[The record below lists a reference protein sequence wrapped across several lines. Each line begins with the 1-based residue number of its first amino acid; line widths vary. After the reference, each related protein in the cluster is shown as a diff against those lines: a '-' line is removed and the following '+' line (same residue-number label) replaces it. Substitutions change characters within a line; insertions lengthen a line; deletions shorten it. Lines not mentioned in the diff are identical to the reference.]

1 MKNEVNASIITIG
14 DELLIGQTIDTNSA
28 FIATE
33 LNKLGIWVKR
43 RLAVGDVKEEILEA
57 LKLQSKDCQLII
69 ITGGLGPTAD
79 DITKPALCE
88 YFASRVIVDEGALQ
102 NVKNIFARLNR
113 PLIERNIKQAEV
125 PHNCIVLQNKRGTAP
140 GMWFEKSSVV
150 YVSLPGVPN
159 EMIGLMEDSVLPKL
173 KQHFTLPVIIH
184 KTLFTMGQGESM
196 IADTLVKFEKKLPE
210 HIKLAYLP
218 NYGVVKLRL
227 TGKSENEEKLKTE
240 VEDLFG
246 EMKELLKEWVVADA
260 DVTLQEV
267 VANLLDKHHLFVGT
281 AESCTGGYLAHLFTS
296 RPGSSSSFKG
306 SVVSYANE
314 AKENALGVQH
324 ETLITKGA
332 VSEETVKEML
342 NGIIELMNVDY
353 AIATSGIMGPDGGT
367 KEKPVGT
374 VWIGVA
380 NRKKIKT
387 VQHFFRFDRRRNIE
401 LTANTALN
409 MLRRFIIEEEG
420 E

>member
-1 MKNEVNASIITIG
+1 MASIDASIITIG

-43 RLAVGDVKEEILEA
+43 RVAIGDIKEEILEA
-57 LKLQSKDCQLII
+57 LKMQSKDCQLII

-79 DITKPALCE
+79 DVTKPALCE
-88 YFASRVIVDEGALQ
+88 YFASKIIVDEGALQ

-125 PHNCIVLQNKRGTAP
+125 PDNCIVLQNKRGTAP
-140 GMWFEKSSVV
+140 GMWFEKHSVV

-173 KQHFTLPVIIH
+173 KQQFTLPVIIH

-196 IADTLVKFEKKLPE
+196 IADTLVEFEKKLPE

-218 NYGVVKLRL
+218 NYGAVKLRL
-227 TGKSENEEKLKTE
+227 TGKSDNEEKLSNE
-240 VEDLFG
+240 LEGAFD
-246 EMKELLKEWVVADA
+246 EMKALLKEWVVADA
-260 DVTLQEV
+260 DLTLQEV

-324 ETLITKGA
+324 QTIITKGA
-332 VSEETVKEML
+332 VSEETVTEML
-342 NGIIELMNVDY
+342 SGIIELMNVDY

-387 VQHFFRFDRRRNIE
+387 AQHFFRFDRKRNIE

-409 MLRRFIIEEEG
+409 MLRRFIIEEED